1 MFTLIVGFTAL
12 AVLYGLIWHDQ
23 SPKEE
28 EAQKATRASSDQ
40 NSTTPS
46 LPHSMPS

>member
-28 EAQKATRASSDQ
+28 EAQNSTRARSDQ
-40 NSTTPS
+40 NSTAPS
-46 LPHSMPS
+46 LHHSMSS